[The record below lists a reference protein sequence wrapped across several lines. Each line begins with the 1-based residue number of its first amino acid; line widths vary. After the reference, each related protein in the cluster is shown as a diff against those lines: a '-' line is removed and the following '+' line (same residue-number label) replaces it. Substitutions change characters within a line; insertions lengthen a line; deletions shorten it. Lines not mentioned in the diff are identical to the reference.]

1 MTGAA
6 PDARPDAAPQPPLL
20 FELTVPAQAGRLKL
34 VRAALRQAAADL
46 DWPDDAAQD
55 LVLAVDEACQNVVR
69 HAYGG
74 TGEGPLTVRAC
85 GDAARITVRLI
96 DAAPTV
102 DPATIR
108 PRALDDLRPGG
119 LGTRL
124 MRELVD
130 EIAFETPDAASQG
143 PHEGGNVLRLT
154 KRAG

>member
-1 MTGAA
+1 MTDAA
-6 PDARPDAAPQPPLL
+6 PDPSPAAAPDQPLL

-34 VRAALRQAAADL
+34 IRDTLRQAAADL

-74 TGEGPLTVRAC
+74 SGEGPLTVRAT

-96 DAAPTV
+96 DSAPTV

-108 PRALDDLRPGG
+108 PRALDELRPGG

-130 EIAFETPDAASQG
+130 EIAFETPGAGSGA